1 MSARFE
7 SSFTAGKKAPE
18 FRRNTL
24 AISSAK
30 FSLSSVLANSAKHS
44 TEKSISTSL
53 TCYEFR
59 INIGTGIHIYV
70 SNSPKM
76 EISSCTSIH
85 GFANNCKKV
94 CALCARVRAPVRTL
108 NFNSLK
114 TQINTRAS
122 SSVQKKQSKLNLI
135 LLLFLL
141 HISCWC
147 CIGNVVAGHGL

>member
-7 SSFTAGKKAPE
+7 LSFTAGKKAPE

-30 FSLSSVLANSAKHS
+30 FSLLSVLANSAKHS
-44 TEKSISTSL
+44 TEKPISTSL
-53 TCYEFR
+53 ACYEFR

-94 CALCARVRAPVRTL
+94 CDLRARARIRTL

-122 SSVQKKQSKLNLI
+122 SSVQKKQSKLNLM

-141 HISCWC
+141 HISC
-147 CIGNVVAGHGL
+147 